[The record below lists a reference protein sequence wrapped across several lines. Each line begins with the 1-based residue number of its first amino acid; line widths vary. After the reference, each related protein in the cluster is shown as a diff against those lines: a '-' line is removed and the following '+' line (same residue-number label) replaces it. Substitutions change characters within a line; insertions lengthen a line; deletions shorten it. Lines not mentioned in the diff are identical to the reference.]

1 MNKYYRLEC
10 PRCKSKMN
18 EWELTSLPPQY
29 ECECSECRTK
39 LNFYDRED
47 PFEIITQHEL
57 NERFKDNEKHEE
69 NPKVQNM
76 TSCEFQVGKLDGNY
90 VLHLSAEVN

>member
-18 EWELTSLPPQY
+18 EWELKSLPPQY

-39 LNFYDRED
+39 LNF
-47 PFEIITQHEL
+47 TT
-57 NERFKDNEKHEE
+57 EK
-69 NPKVQNM
+69 
-76 TSCEFQVGKLDGNY
+76 TRLR
-90 VLHLSAEVN
+90 LLLSMN